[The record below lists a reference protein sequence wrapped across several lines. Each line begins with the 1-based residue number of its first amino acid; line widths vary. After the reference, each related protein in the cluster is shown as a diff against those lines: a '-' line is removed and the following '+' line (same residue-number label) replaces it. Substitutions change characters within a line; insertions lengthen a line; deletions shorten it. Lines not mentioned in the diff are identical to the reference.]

1 METKQ
6 VHSKSQAGK
15 LSSAEYKPSKLQ
27 DACGIVGIVQKGN
40 PDTAHMAYFGLMAL
54 QHRGQES
61 AGICVSNDEIL
72 SSYKDMGLVQDVF
85 DDKILNLLR
94 GDMCL
99 GHVRYSKQS
108 ENFVTNAQPLVVK
121 TRKGT
126 IAIAIN
132 GALINGEALRE
143 EMSEAGA
150 IFTTNTDCEVI
161 AALLAKFYKDYS
173 IIEAIKLT
181 MEQLKGAFA
190 LSIMTQDKLI
200 GIRDKYGIRPLSIGK
215 LEDGYMIASESVA
228 FDICNA
234 VLVRD
239 VAPGEIVVLTRDAI
253 SFESTLEKS
262 ACCLCSF
269 EHVYFARPDSFIDN
283 LSVYKTREDAGR
295 ELAKEFGVQADLVVG
310 VPDSGTPA
318 AIGFSKES
326 GIPYCVGLI
335 KNRYVGRTFI
345 QPTQTMRELSVRLKL
360 NPMKGMIA
368 GKRIVLIDD
377 SMVRGT
383 TSKQIIYSLKQA
395 GAKEVHLRVC
405 SPEVI
410 NICHFGIDIP
420 STKQLISAKYNHK
433 EICELIGA
441 DSLEF
446 LSLQGLQ
453 KALGENSQTY
463 CYGCFSGKW
472 PGVNREGEK

>member
-1 METKQ
+1 MENKGLQ
-6 VHSKSQAGK
+6 LQKEEDIHSPGAQTRKIK
-15 LSSAEYKPSKLQ
+15 E
-27 DACGIVGIVQKGN
+27 ACGIVGIVQKGN

-61 AGICVSNDEIL
+61 AGISVSNDNIV

-99 GHVRYSKQS
+99 GHVRYSKES

-121 TRKGT
+121 TRKST

-132 GALINGEALRE
+132 GALTNGDDLRE
-143 EMSEAGA
+143 QMSSTGVM
-150 IFTTNTDCEVI
+150 FTTTTDCEII
-161 AALLAKFYKDYS
+161 AALLAKHYTENS
-173 IIEAIKLT
+173 LMEAIQLT
-181 MEQLKGAFA
+181 MKELKGAYA
-190 LSIMTQDKLI
+190 LSIMTEDTLF
-200 GIRDKYGIRPLSIGK
+200 GIRDESGIRPLSLGE
-215 LEDGYMIASESVA
+215 LDGGYMLASESVA

-234 VLVRD
+234 TLIRD
-239 VAPGEIVVLTRDAI
+239 LAPGEIVQITREGI
-253 SFESTLEKS
+253 VSSKPNCKKE
-262 ACCLCSF
+262 CHLCSF
-269 EHVYFARPDSFIDN
+269 EYVYFARPDSFMDN

-295 ELAKEFGVQADLVVG
+295 EIAKEFGVEADLVVG

-326 GIPYCVGLI
+326 GIPYCIGLI

-360 NPMKGMIA
+360 NPMKGMVA
-368 GKRIVLIDD
+368 GKRIVLVDD
-377 SMVRGT
+377 SIVRGT
-383 TSKQIIYSLKQA
+383 TSKQIIHSLKQA
-395 GAKEVHLRVC
+395 GATEVHLRVC
-405 SPEVI
+405 SPEVMD
-410 NICHFGIDIP
+410 ICHFGIDIP
-420 STKQLISAKYNHK
+420 NRQDLISSSHSHQ
-433 EICELIGA
+433 EICEMIGA

-453 KALGENSQTY
+453 NALGENKNQY
-463 CYGCFSGKW
+463 CYGCFTGEW
-472 PGVNREGEK
+472 PGINIEV

>member
-1 METKQ
+1 MEKKTLQ
-6 VHSKSQAGK
+6 GLEDDVCSHGCDDGK
-15 LSSAEYKPSKLQ
+15 IK

-61 AGICVSNDEIL
+61 AGISVSNDGVL

-99 GHVRYSKQS
+99 GHVRYSKES

-121 TRKGT
+121 TRKST

-132 GALINGEALRE
+132 GALTNGDELRE
-143 EMSEAGA
+143 QMSDTGA
-150 IFTTNTDCEVI
+150 IFTTNTDCEII
-161 AALLAKFYKDYS
+161 AALLAKHYKDNDLVD
-173 IIEAIKLT
+173 AIKMT
-181 MEQLKGAFA
+181 MKELKGAYA
-190 LSIMTQDKLI
+190 LGIMTEDMVI
-200 GIRDKYGIRPLSIGK
+200 GIRDGFGIRPLSIGQI
-215 LEDGYMIASESVA
+215 DGGYMIASESVA

-234 VLVRD
+234 TLIRD
-239 VAPGEIVVLTRDAI
+239 VKPGEIVVVTRDGI
-253 SFESTLEKS
+253 SYEETPCDKN
-262 ACCLCSF
+262 CRLCSF
-269 EHVYFARPDSFIDN
+269 EHVYFARPDSFMDN

-295 ELAKEFGVQADLVVG
+295 QLAIEFGVEADLVVG

-318 AIGFSKES
+318 AIGYSKES
-326 GIPYCVGLI
+326 GIPYCIGLI

-377 SMVRGT
+377 SVVRGT
-383 TSKQIIYSLKQA
+383 TSKQIISSLKQA
-395 GAKEVHLRVC
+395 GATEVHLRVC
-405 SPEVI
+405 SPEVMD
-410 NICHFGIDIP
+410 ICHFGIDIP
-420 STKQLISAKYNHK
+420 STEELISSKYSHD
-433 EICELIGA
+433 EICKIIGA

-446 LSLQGLQ
+446 LSLKGLRN
-453 KALGENSQTY
+453 ALDDNEEQY
-463 CYGCFSGKW
+463 CYGCFTGKW
-472 PGVNREGEK
+472 PGINL